1 MIEKTVAELS
11 AALAAGETTSVALTQ
26 AYLDQIAAHNE
37 TLNAYITVC
46 ADSALAQAR
55 AADEAQRGRPR
66 RSLASLSRTKI
77 FSVPKALRQQ
87 AAQKF
92 CIILSRPTTRQLWNA
107 CRLQVR

>member
-11 AALAAGETTSVALTQ
+11 AALKAGETTSVALTQ

-55 AADEAQRGRPR
+55 AADEARAAGSTAPLLGIPIRAQGSFLHRGR
-66 RSLASLSRTKI
+66 
-77 FSVPKALRQQ
+77 
-87 AAQKF
+87 
-92 CIILSRPTTRQLWNA
+92 
-107 CRLQVR
+107 